1 MIRKIYYNILWDSL
15 GATASNHKLPSVS
28 SERGNKMDNKVLAT
42 VDGREVTQGDLNNA
56 IARFPKERQSYFMN
70 EEGKKQLLDQIIS
83 FELVYSYAKDNGI
96 ENDSVY
102 MAQLEAAKKEIL
114 TQTAINKVLSD
125 VKVTDEEVKA
135 YYEANQ
141 HYFKSE
147 ESVTARHILV
157 ESLEQAEEVK
167 NKIDNGMNFEMA
179 ALQYSTCPSKEQG
192 GNLGNFTRG
201 RMVPEFEEAAFELA
215 IGEVSKPVQ
224 TQFGYHII
232 RVEEKNEGSLRP
244 LEEVYPM
251 IQREILNERESF
263 KYMQFTEE
271 LKNKYNVEIK

>member
-1 MIRKIYYNILWDSL
+1 
-15 GATASNHKLPSVS
+15 
-28 SERGNKMDNKVLAT
+28 MDNKVLAT
-42 VDGREVTQGDLNNA
+42 VEGREITQTDLDNA

-83 FELVYSYAKDNGI
+83 FELVYSYAKDNGV
-96 ENDSVY
+96 ENDPSY
-102 MAQLEAAKKEIL
+102 IAQLEAAKKEIL
-114 TQTAINKVLSD
+114 TQAAINKVLAE

-141 HYFKSE
+141 QYFKSE
-147 ESVTARHILV
+147 ESVTAKHILV
-157 ESLEQAEEVK
+157 DSAEQAEEIK
-167 NKIDNGMNFEMA
+167 NKIDAGMNFEMA
-179 ALQYSTCPSKEQG
+179 AMQFSSCPSKEQG

-201 RMVPEFEEAAFELA
+201 RMVPEFEAAAFELA
-215 IGEVSKPVQ
+215 VGEVSEPVQ

-232 RVEEKNEGSLRP
+232 KVEEKNEGSVKP

-263 KYMQFTEE
+263 KYMQLTEE
-271 LKNKYNVEIK
+271 LKTKYSVVIK